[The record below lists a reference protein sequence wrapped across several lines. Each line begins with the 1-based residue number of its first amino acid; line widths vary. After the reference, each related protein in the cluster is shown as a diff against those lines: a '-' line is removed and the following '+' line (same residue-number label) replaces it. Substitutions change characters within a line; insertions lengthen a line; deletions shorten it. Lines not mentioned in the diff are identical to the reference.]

1 MPPQKKK
8 KKSRL
13 YIFEKLPCT
22 TIWVTEAIGED
33 DVATKLVENPFYML
47 QFYNEKKKNH
57 VHNFYITYTERERV
71 ALRDHQN

>member
-1 MPPQKKK
+1 
-8 KKSRL
+8 
-13 YIFEKLPCT
+13 
-22 TIWVTEAIGED
+22 
-33 DVATKLVENPFYML
+33 ML

>member
-1 MPPQKKK
+1 MPPQKK

-33 DVATKLVENPFYML
+33 DVATKLVENPFYLL
-47 QFYNEKKKNH
+47 QFYIEKQKKK
-57 VHNFYITYTERERV
+57 FMYIIFKSLTQRERERE
-71 ALRDHQN
+71 